1 MNKNRIGAIALLCIL
16 HSLTASDTCCGLCC
30 PRWAQRQTHTD
41 SDETSGAAAYRHSE
55 DTEYEKPGRDPEA
68 AYPTTIRAAVATIPF
83 THPWL
88 AEALDMNPSTKSAE
102 ELRATTITNFADL
115 FELVY
120 KIRFTDPTEA
130 LTALGV
136 VTTPERPGLYGHS
149 RTTDSYNSIH
159 NGTGRRTIRGRFS
172 SEHIHLIVWLA
183 ALGFPVET
191 LSDWCSKAIADKDP
205 CLTDLLVAS
214 PGEIEALK
222 GAYYFLRKF
231 FRLHAEGKDEELQ
244 TLLHKIFGSLYKP
257 RTEDA
262 S

>member
-1 MNKNRIGAIALLCIL
+1 
-16 HSLTASDTCCGLCC
+16 
-30 PRWAQRQTHTD
+30 
-41 SDETSGAAAYRHSE
+41 
-55 DTEYEKPGRDPEA
+55 
-68 AYPTTIRAAVATIPF
+68 
-83 THPWL
+83 
-88 AEALDMNPSTKSAE
+88 MNPSTKSAE